1 MTPSATVAPVD
12 KPFQLSACLL
22 RMFLIYAIALYVYEA
37 MYCLNSEISD
47 GTGLWGHFIGMQLI
61 VFFGHTFAPLNW
73 LCLFL
78 VGAIHLLGGI
88 FVVGAIAEDRSE
100 PRRLLSALMLAVPLV
115 ASSLTAYGIEAWS
128 EQRDLDAPVR
138 QVDLD
143 VRSSAPE
150 PRDGLVELQGWADP
164 NDAVGYSYSLPGK
177 LHDLD
182 MSFSFVPVVPKT
194 WTHDSPVRYFARH
207 HGEANPSSEPLVQDV
222 ESGELTGGLPW
233 YVAWQLKAKHIKID
247 PSYVVVDW
255 RQMENH
261 RLVDQKERYFVLGIG
276 LLWSLP
282 AAIGICIFYAV
293 APRRRG
299 GNR

>member
-1 MTPSATVAPVD
+1 MLNPTDPQVD
-12 KPFQLSACLL
+12 KPFNLSSYFF
-22 RMFLIYAIALYVYEA
+22 RMVLIFVVALYVYEA
-37 MYCLNSEISD
+37 MYCLISEVSD
-47 GTGLWGHFIGMQLI
+47 GTGLWGHFIGLQLI

-73 LCLFL
+73 LCVFLF
-78 VGAIHLLGGI
+78 GAIHLLGGI
-88 FVVGAIAEDRSE
+88 FLVAAVAEDRSE
-100 PRRLLSALMLAVPLV
+100 PHRLLSALMLAVPLV

-143 VRSSAPE
+143 ARSSAPA
-150 PRDGLVELQGWADP
+150 PRNGVVELSGWADP

-177 LHDLD
+177 VHDID
-182 MSFSFVPVVPKT
+182 ASFSFVPVVPKT
-194 WTHDSPVRYFARH
+194 WTHESPVRYFARQ
-207 HGEANPSSEPLVQDV
+207 HGEANHSSEPLVQDT

-247 PSYVVVDW
+247 PSYVVIDW
-255 RQMENH
+255 RQMEKH
-261 RLVDQKERYFVLGIG
+261 HLVDQKERDVVLGIG

-282 AAIGICIFYAV
+282 AAIGIFMFYAV
-293 APRRRG
+293 ARGRQG